1 MYFRRRGY
9 HYYEEFTD
17 YIKLLPLAPH
27 RCRSA
32 PRQLPLTTAVCTP
45 GKRLGVTEIGL
56 FLQSFQNHLVNAD
69 NYWGSVEV
77 FRKIISK

>member
-1 MYFRRRGY
+1 M
-9 HYYEEFTD
+9 TPSV
-17 YIKLLPLAPH
+17 K
-27 RCRSA
+27 CSRSVGKVERTRVA
-32 PRQLPLTTAVCTP
+32 ATP